1 MRFIKSTLILL
12 SSVLTVL
19 HIDDGHANIKYYGIL
34 KGGDIIEFKSPV
46 SGVVSLV
53 GNKEGDIKTKG
64 TVFDLESIENN
75 AKIDLLNLKIK
86 KTRALLLQ
94 KKNEYNEA
102 YQSYKLGY
110 ISKNELDLRA
120 NQLND
125 AEIELKQ
132 LHIELSS
139 IIKLKNLSN
148 PYVNDKFIIRN
159 LYVNDG
165 QYVNTNEPILKI
177 EKIDKYHVNIKVDPL
192 VLGDIKNHD
201 IRAKSLVSG
210 EIFKARLL
218 KVNSDDSGNSATGM
232 KIITLLIEPQD
243 VIINDNLLD
252 TAFEIIIND

>member
-1 MRFIKSTLILL
+1 M
-12 SSVLTVL
+12 TVL
-19 HIDDGHANIKYYGIL
+19 HIDDVYANVKYYGIL
-34 KGGDIIEFKSPV
+34 KGRDIIEFKSPV

-64 TVFDLESIENN
+64 TVFELESIENN

-86 KTRALLLQ
+86 KTRALFLQ

-102 YQSYKLGY
+102 SKSYKQGY
-110 ISKNELDLRA
+110 ISKNELDLKV

-125 AEIELKQ
+125 TEIELKQ
-132 LHIELSS
+132 QHIELSS
-139 IIKLKNLSN
+139 IIKLKKLST

-165 QYVNTNEPILKI
+165 QYVNINEPILKI

-218 KVNSDDSGNSATGM
+218 KVNSDDSGNNTTGM